1 MSFGAVR
8 QEGQGTFAVP
18 AALWSAI
25 LLAAPFLS
33 FAPAAAWPWGV
44 GAALLLGVFPTVLI
58 ATLRRRCDLRLLPPS
73 SLPPAVLGAAALAGM
88 TQWAILWLDGPLA
101 LSAAAFGLITSA
113 VVLMI
118 ANCFASW
125 DWLDV
130 SLGAGVVITAAEAYL
145 LLPGGYGPAAA
156 VVPAAGLGTAVALR
170 FREAAPHHNYR
181 FRRLAA
187 AAAGA
192 LAGGGVFLWLLSH
205 AR

>member
-1 MSFGAVR
+1 MSSGAVR
-8 QEGQGTFAVP
+8 QEGHGTFAVP
-18 AALWSAI
+18 AALWSAV
-25 LLAAPFLS
+25 LLIAPFLS
-33 FAPAAAWPWGV
+33 FAPAAAWPWSV
-44 GAALLLGVFPTVLI
+44 GAALLLGVFPAVLI
-58 ATLRRRCDLRLLPPS
+58 ATLRRRGDLRPLPPS

-101 LSAAAFGLITSA
+101 LSAAAFGLITCA
-113 VVLMI
+113 VLLMI

-156 VVPAAGLGTAVALR
+156 VVLAAGLGTAVALR
-170 FREAAPHHNYR
+170 FREAAPHHNDR